1 MRRFAIIVVAVV
13 LVAASGCTADK
24 RPAAQVSAS
33 PRPVAVGSA
42 IELPA
47 LTASR
52 AGHTATLL
60 ADGRVL
66 IVGGCSL
73 DGCEGM
79 LAGAEFY
86 EPTGRRFVA
95 GPAMRQPRAGHT
107 ASPLP
112 DGRVLVLGGYPAE
125 GRGPLRQAEVFDP
138 RSGGFAPA
146 GEMASGRGAHTATR
160 LADGRVLIT
169 GGVDGARAL
178 SAVELFDPATN
189 TFRPAAPLPGPRA
202 THGAAL
208 LRDGRVLIA
217 GGQSGVGHGNALLDT
232 AVVYDPA
239 ADIWTPTAPL
249 TVAKYKL
256 AIASLPD
263 GGAIVIGGQTADEA
277 AARLA
282 STELFS
288 PRTGRFTAGPVMAE
302 PRYKI
307 SDAIVVLRDGRVVA
321 SGGFGAEVYAA
332 GRFNPISG
340 TPRVERQFPA
350 AVALADGTVLV
361 TGGYDD
367 RTRVTGTAFLIN
379 PG

>member
-1 MRRFAIIVVAVV
+1 MRPFAIIVVAAV
-13 LVAASGCTADK
+13 LVTAGGCTADR
-24 RPAAQVSAS
+24 RPTARVSAS

-42 IELPA
+42 IGLPA
-47 LTASR
+47 LTVSR
-52 AGHTATLL
+52 AAHTATLL

-73 DGCEGM
+73 AGCDGT

-86 EPTGRRFVA
+86 EPAGRRFAA
-95 GPAMRQPRAGHT
+95 GPRMRQPRAGHT

-125 GRGPLRQAEVFDP
+125 GRGPLRQAEIYDP
-138 RSGGFAPA
+138 RSGTFAPA
-146 GEMASGRGAHTATR
+146 GAMASGRGAHTATR
-160 LADGRVLIT
+160 LADGRVLIA
-169 GGVDGARAL
+169 GGVDGITAL
-178 SAVELFDPATN
+178 SAVEMFDPATN
-189 TFRPAAPLPGPRA
+189 RFHQAAPLPGPRA

-208 LRDGRVLIA
+208 LRDGRVLVA
-217 GGQSGVGHGNALLDT
+217 GGQAGVGHGNALLDT

-239 ADIWTPTAPL
+239 KDTWTPTAPL
-249 TVAKYKL
+249 AVAKYKL
-256 AIASLPD
+256 AIAPLPD
-263 GGAIVIGGQTADEA
+263 GGAMVVGGQTADDA

-282 STELFS
+282 TTELFD

-307 SDAIVVLRDGRVVA
+307 SDAIVTLRDGRVVA
-321 SGGFGAEVYAA
+321 SGGFGAEVFAA
-332 GRFNPISG
+332 GRFNPIRG
-340 TPRVERQFPA
+340 TPGVERQFPA

-367 RTRVTGTAFLIN
+367 RTRVTDTAFLIN